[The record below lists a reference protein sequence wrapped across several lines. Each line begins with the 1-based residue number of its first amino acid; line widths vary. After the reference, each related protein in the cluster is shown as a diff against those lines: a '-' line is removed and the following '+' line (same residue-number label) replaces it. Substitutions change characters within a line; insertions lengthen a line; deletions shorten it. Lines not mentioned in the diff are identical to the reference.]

1 MSFCFSEHN
10 ENHSPFTEKRLFCRY
25 RSGDSDAI
33 PKQFYNEVLPDTK
46 RYCRAVGFFS
56 STCFLEI
63 SYGIIKLVKNDG
75 KMQLVTSPKLNED
88 DVAAIQ
94 KGYEAR
100 EKVYLRAFKRG
111 MTLPQNID
119 EKNRLNV
126 LANLIEQGVLE
137 IKIAVTDKPEI
148 SMYHEKIG
156 LFIDDNDN
164 KIAISG
170 SMNESETAMSE
181 NFESFQVFCSW
192 IDGDKERVNF
202 CERDFESL
210 WNNEEE
216 KLKVYDFPELP
227 QSFIQAYKTST
238 VSVESIKQEDK
249 KLEFEKKLEE
259 NNTLDDSPLFF
270 LFPPEIRPRPYQKEA
285 IANFINNG
293 YQSLFAMATGT
304 GKTLTSLF
312 SADEL
317 CCHKKIDSILI
328 IVPLK
333 DLVDQW
339 EKDIR
344 KYFSGLVVT
353 IRSGVEWKEKISE
366 ISILRMLREG
376 SPKEK
381 IVAITTYDSF
391 AMNDA
396 KILSAI
402 GENSLII
409 ADEVHKFGAS
419 SYSEK
424 LPESIT
430 YRIGLSAT
438 PKRPYDEKGTRAVFD
453 YFCSSEK
460 PYVFGIKE
468 AIDADMLCHY
478 NYYPIIVKLSDS
490 EMEMYETISE
500 KISRVAAIAKNS
512 NEEDEYLQQLLKE
525 RHRIIERAENKKTFF
540 LELMEEELK
549 KYPNK
554 TIVFCPDGVD
564 DLGQDILLSYKI
576 DLWSRMRDKGK
587 FIRMNEYV
595 QGTERKILDS
605 FAVGGVDI
613 LFAKQRLNE
622 GIDIPSARRAVF
634 VASSTSERE
643 FIQRRGRVLR
653 KASGKKLAEIFDFI
667 VVPPDD
673 SSSDGSFIVNNEIN
687 RAMDFALTA
696 DNYAE
701 IEFVLRKYL

>member
-1 MSFCFSEHN
+1 MSA
-10 ENHSPFTEKRLFCRY
+10 PFTEKRLFCRY

-33 PKQFYNEVLPDTK
+33 PKQFYNDVLPDAK

-94 KGYEAR
+94 QGYEAR
-100 EKVYLRAFKRG
+100 EKIYLRALKRG

-126 LANLIEQGVLE
+126 LANLIEQGILE
-137 IKIAVTDKPEI
+137 IKIAVTDRPEI

-156 LFIDDNDN
+156 LFVDEYDN

-202 CERDFESL
+202 CEKDFDSL
-210 WNNEEE
+210 WNNKEE

-227 QSFIQAYKTST
+227 ESFIQAYKTST
-238 VSVESIKQEDK
+238 ISIESLKQEEKPLD
-249 KLEFEKKLEE
+249 FEKKLDEKE
-259 NNTLDDSPLFF
+259 MVDDSPLFF
-270 LFPPEIRPRPYQKEA
+270 RFPSEIRPRPYQKEA
-285 IANFINNG
+285 IKKFIDNG
-293 YQSLFAMATGT
+293 FQCLFAMATGT

-312 SADEL
+312 AADEL
-317 CCHKKIDSILI
+317 CCHKTVDSILI
-328 IVPLK
+328 VVPLK

-339 EKDIR
+339 ENDVR

-353 IRSGVEWKEKISE
+353 IHSGIEWKERISE
-366 ISILRMLREG
+366 LSILRMLHKD
-376 SPKEK
+376 SAKEK
-381 IVAITTYDSF
+381 VVVITTYDSF
-391 AMNDA
+391 SINDSR
-396 KILSAI
+396 ILSAI
-402 GENSLII
+402 GEDSLII
-409 ADEVHKFGAS
+409 ADEVHKFGAA
-419 SYSEK
+419 SYSQK
-424 LPESIT
+424 LPELIP

-438 PKRPYDEKGTRAVFD
+438 PKRPYDERGTKAVFD
-453 YFCSSEK
+453 YFCPSDN
-460 PYVFGIKE
+460 PYVFGIHE
-468 AIDADMLCHY
+468 AIKANMLCHY
-478 NYYPIIVKLSDS
+478 NYYPIIVMLSDS
-490 EMEMYETISE
+490 EMIAYEVISE
-500 KISRVAAIAKNS
+500 KISRVASFAKES

-525 RHRIIERAENKKTFF
+525 RHRIIERAENKKDAF
-540 LELMEEELK
+540 LKLMDEELR
-549 KYPNK
+549 KYVNK
-554 TIVFCPDGVD
+554 TIVFCPDGTD
-564 DLGQDILLSYKI
+564 DSGQDILLDYKTE
-576 DLWSRMRDKGK
+576 LWNNVRKKGK
-587 FIRMNEYV
+587 IIRMNEYV
-595 QGTERKILDS
+595 QGTEKNILDA

-613 LFAKQRLNE
+613 VFAKQRLNE

-653 KASGKKLAEIFDFI
+653 KAPGKKIAEIFDFI

-673 SSSDGSFIVNNEIN
+673 LSSKGSSIVNNEIN
-687 RAMDFALTA
+687 RAMDFAMTA

-701 IEFVLRKYL
+701 IESVLRKYL

>member
-1 MSFCFSEHN
+1 MSN
-10 ENHSPFTEKRLFCRY
+10 PFTEKRLFCRY

-33 PKQFYNEVLPDTK
+33 PKQFYNDVLPDTK

-94 KGYEAR
+94 KGYEAK
-100 EKVYLRAFKRG
+100 EKVYLRALKRG

-126 LANLIEQGVLE
+126 LANLIEQGILE
-137 IKIAVTDKPEI
+137 IKIAVTDRPEI

-202 CERDFESL
+202 CEHDFESL

-216 KLKVYDFPELP
+216 KLKVYEFPELP
-227 QSFIQAYKTST
+227 ESFIQAYKTST
-238 VSVESIKQEDK
+238 ISIESLKQEEKPLD
-249 KLEFEKKLEE
+249 FEKKLDEKE
-259 NNTLDDSPLFF
+259 MVDDSPLFF
-270 LFPPEIRPRPYQKEA
+270 RFPSEIRPRPYQKEA
-285 IANFINNG
+285 IKKFIDNG
-293 YQSLFAMATGT
+293 FQCLFAMATGT

-312 SADEL
+312 AADEL
-317 CCHKKIDSILI
+317 CCHKTVDSILI
-328 IVPLK
+328 VVPLK

-339 EKDIR
+339 ENDVR
-344 KYFSGLVVT
+344 KYFSGLVIT
-353 IRSGVEWKEKISE
+353 IRSGIEWKDKISE
-366 ISILRMLREG
+366 ISILRMLHKG
-376 SPKEK
+376 PAKEK
-381 IVAITTYDSF
+381 VVAITTYDSF
-391 AMNDA
+391 LTNDA

-402 GENSLII
+402 GENSLVI
-409 ADEVHKFGAS
+409 ADEVHKFGAA
-419 SYSEK
+419 SYSQK
-424 LPESIT
+424 LPELIP

-438 PKRPYDEKGTRAVFD
+438 PKRPYDERGTKAVFD
-453 YFCSSEK
+453 YFCPSDN

-468 AIDADMLCHY
+468 AIEANMLCHY
-478 NYYPIIVKLSDS
+478 NYYPIVVTLSDS
-490 EMEMYETISE
+490 EMRSYEVISE
-500 KISRVAAIAKNS
+500 KISRVAAFANDS
-512 NEEDEYLQQLLKE
+512 NEENEYLQQLLKE
-525 RHRIIERAENKKTFF
+525 RHRIIERAENKREAF
-540 LELMEEELK
+540 LKLMDVELK
-549 KYPNK
+549 KYINK
-554 TIVFCPDGVD
+554 TMVFCPDGVD
-564 DLGQDILLSYKI
+564 ESDEDILIKYKT
-576 DLWSRMRDKGK
+576 DLWNNMRLKGK
-587 FIRMNEYV
+587 IVRMNEYV
-595 QGTERKILDS
+595 QGTEKKILDA
-605 FAVGGVDI
+605 FALGGIDI
-613 LFAKQRLNE
+613 IFAKQRLNE
-622 GIDIPSARRAVF
+622 GIDIPSARRAIF

-653 KASGKKLAEIFDFI
+653 KASGKKIAEIFDFI

-673 SSSDGSFIVNNEIN
+673 LSSNGASIVNNEIN
-687 RAMDFALTA
+687 RAMDFAVTA

-701 IEFVLRKYL
+701 IESVLRKYL

>member
-1 MSFCFSEHN
+1 MST
-10 ENHSPFTEKRLFCRY
+10 PFTEKRLFCRY

-33 PKQFYNEVLPDTK
+33 PKQFYNEILPDTK

-100 EKVYLRAFKRG
+100 ENVYLRALKRG

-137 IKIAVTDKPEI
+137 IKIAVTDRPEI

-156 LFIDDNDN
+156 LFVDDNDN

-202 CERDFESL
+202 CKRDFESL

-227 QSFIQAYKTST
+227 ESFIQAYKTST
-238 VSVESIKQEDK
+238 ISVESIKQEDE

-259 NNTLDDSPLFF
+259 NNALGDSPLFF
-270 LFPPEIRPRPYQKEA
+270 TFPPEIRPRPYQKDA
-285 IANFINNG
+285 ITNFIDND
-293 YQSLFAMATGT
+293 YKSLFAMATGT

-312 SADEL
+312 AADEI
-317 CCHKKIDSILI
+317 CCRKEIESILI

-339 EKDIR
+339 EKDVR

-353 IRSGVEWKEKISE
+353 IRSGIEWKERISE
-366 ISILRMLREG
+366 LSILRVLHKD
-376 SPKEK
+376 STKEK
-381 IVAITTYDSF
+381 VVVITTYDSF
-391 AMNDA
+391 SINDSR
-396 KILSAI
+396 ILSAI
-402 GENSLII
+402 GENSLLI
-409 ADEVHKFGAS
+409 ADEVHKFGAT
-419 SYSEK
+419 SYSQK
-424 LPESIT
+424 LPELIP

-438 PKRPYDEKGTRAVFD
+438 PKRPYDERGTKAVFD
-453 YFCSSEK
+453 YFCPSDN

-468 AIDADMLCHY
+468 AIEADKLCHY
-478 NYYPIIVKLSDS
+478 NYYPIIVMLSDS
-490 EMEMYETISE
+490 EMLAYEVISE
-500 KISRVAAIAKNS
+500 KISRVASFAKAT
-512 NEEDEYLQQLLKE
+512 NEDDEYLQQLLKE
-525 RHRIIERAENKKTFF
+525 RHRIIERSENKKDAF
-540 LELMEEELK
+540 LKLMSEELK
-549 KYPNK
+549 KYANK

-564 DLGQDILLSYKI
+564 DSGQDILLSYKTE
-576 DLWSRMRDKGK
+576 LWNYVREKGK
-587 FIRMNEYV
+587 IIRMNEYV
-595 QGTERKILDS
+595 QGTEKKVLDA

-613 LFAKQRLNE
+613 VFAKQRLNE
-622 GIDIPSARRAVF
+622 GIDIPSAQRAVF

-653 KASGKKLAEIFDFI
+653 KAPGKKLAEIFDFI

-673 SSSDGSFIVNNEIN
+673 LSSKGSSIVNNEIN
-687 RAMDFALTA
+687 RAMDFAMTA

-701 IEFVLRKYL
+701 IESILRKYL

>member
-1 MSFCFSEHN
+1 MST
-10 ENHSPFTEKRLFCRY
+10 PFTEKRLFCRY
-25 RSGDSDAI
+25 RSGDSDAV
-33 PKQFYNEVLPDTK
+33 PRQFYNDVLLDTK

-63 SYGIIKLVKNDG
+63 SYGIIGLVKNDG

-100 EKVYLRAFKRG
+100 EKIYLRALKRG
-111 MTLPQNID
+111 MTLPQNIN

-137 IKIAVTDKPEI
+137 IKIAVTDRPEI

-227 QSFIQAYKTST
+227 ESFIQAYKTST
-238 VSVESIKQEDK
+238 VSVESIKQEDQK
-249 KLEFEKKLEE
+249 FEFEEILEE
-259 NNTLDDSPLFF
+259 NKVFADSPLFF

-285 IANFINNG
+285 IANFIDNG
-293 YQSLFAMATGT
+293 CKSLFAMATGT

-312 SADEL
+312 TADEL
-317 CCHKKIDSILI
+317 CCRKRIESILI

-333 DLVDQW
+333 DLVNQW
-339 EKDIR
+339 ENDVR
-344 KYFSGLVVT
+344 KYFSGLIVT
-353 IRSGVEWKEKISE
+353 IRSGIEWKERISE
-366 ISILRMLREG
+366 LSILRMLHKD
-376 SPKEK
+376 SAKEK
-381 IVAITTYDSF
+381 IVVITTYDSF
-391 AMNDA
+391 SINDSR
-396 KILSAI
+396 ILSAI
-402 GENSLII
+402 GENALII
-409 ADEVHKFGAS
+409 ADEVHKFGAAL
-419 SYSEK
+419 YSQK
-424 LPESIT
+424 LPELIP

-438 PKRPYDEKGTRAVFD
+438 PKRPYDEKGAKAVFD
-453 YFCSSEK
+453 YFCPSDN

-468 AIDADMLCHY
+468 AIKADMLCHY
-478 NYYPIIVKLSDS
+478 NYYPIIVMLSDS
-490 EMEMYETISE
+490 EMVAYEVISE
-500 KISRVAAIAKNS
+500 KISRVASFANESK
-512 NEEDEYLQQLLKE
+512 EEDEYLQQLLKE
-525 RHRIIERAENKKTFF
+525 RHRIIERAENKKDAF
-540 LELMEEELK
+540 LKLMDEELR
-549 KYPNK
+549 KYANK
-554 TIVFCPDGVD
+554 TIVFCPDGTD
-564 DLGQDILLSYKI
+564 DSGQDILMNYKTE
-576 DLWSRMRDKGK
+576 LWNNVREKGK
-587 FIRMNEYV
+587 IIRMNEYV
-595 QGTERKILDS
+595 QGTEKKVLDA

-613 LFAKQRLNE
+613 VFAKQRLNE
-622 GIDIPSARRAVF
+622 GIDIPSARRAIF

-653 KASGKKLAEIFDFI
+653 KAPGKKLAEIFDFI
-667 VVPPDD
+667 VVPPDELFSKG
-673 SSSDGSFIVNNEIN
+673 SSIVNNEIN
-687 RAMDFALTA
+687 RAMDFAMTA

-701 IEFVLRKYL
+701 IESVLRKYL

>member
-1 MSFCFSEHN
+1 MST
-10 ENHSPFTEKRLFCRY
+10 PFTEKRLFCRY

-33 PKQFYNEVLPDTK
+33 PKQFYNEILPDTK

-100 EKVYLRAFKRG
+100 ENVYLRALKRG

-137 IKIAVTDKPEI
+137 IKIAVTDRPEI

-202 CERDFESL
+202 CKRDFESL

-227 QSFIQAYKTST
+227 ESFIQAYKTST
-238 VSVESIKQEDK
+238 VSVESIKQEDE

-259 NNTLDDSPLFF
+259 NNALGDSPLFF
-270 LFPPEIRPRPYQKEA
+270 TFPPEIRPRPYQKDA
-285 IANFINNG
+285 IANFIDND
-293 YQSLFAMATGT
+293 YKSLFAMATGT

-312 SADEL
+312 AADEI
-317 CCHKKIDSILI
+317 CCRKKIESILI

-339 EKDIR
+339 ENDVR
-344 KYFSGLVVT
+344 KFFSGLVVT
-353 IRSGVEWKEKISE
+353 IRSGIEWKEKISE
-366 ISILRMLREG
+366 LSILRMLHKD
-376 SPKEK
+376 SAKEK
-381 IVAITTYDSF
+381 VVVITTYDSF
-391 AMNDA
+391 LINDSR
-396 KILSAI
+396 ILSAI

-409 ADEVHKFGAS
+409 ADEVHKFGAA
-419 SYSEK
+419 SYSQK
-424 LPESIT
+424 LPELIP

-438 PKRPYDEKGTRAVFD
+438 PKRPYDEKGTKAVFE
-453 YFCSSEK
+453 YFCPSDN

-468 AIDADMLCHY
+468 AIEADKLCHY
-478 NYYPIIVKLSDS
+478 NYYPIILKLSDS
-490 EMEMYETISE
+490 EMAAYEVISE
-500 KISRVAAIAKNS
+500 KISRIASFVKAS
-512 NEEDEYLQQLLKE
+512 NEDDEYLQQLLKE
-525 RHRIIERAENKKTFF
+525 RHRIIERAENKKDAF
-540 LELMEEELK
+540 LKLMSEELR
-549 KYPNK
+549 KYANK
-554 TIVFCPDGVD
+554 TIVFCPDGID
-564 DLGQDILLSYKI
+564 DSGQDILLSYKAE
-576 DLWSRMRDKGK
+576 LWNYVRKKGK
-587 FIRMNEYV
+587 IIRMNEYV
-595 QGTERKILDS
+595 QGTEKKVLDA
-605 FAVGGVDI
+605 FAVGSVDI
-613 LFAKQRLNE
+613 VFAKQRLNE

-653 KASGKKLAEIFDFI
+653 KAPGKKLAEIFDFI

-673 SSSDGSFIVNNEIN
+673 LSSKGSSIVNNEIN
-687 RAMDFALTA
+687 RAMDFAMTA

-701 IEFVLRKYL
+701 IESILRKYL

>member
-1 MSFCFSEHN
+1 MYSSFK
-10 ENHSPFTEKRLFCRY
+10 EKVLYIRY
-25 RSGDSDAI
+25 RSGDDYSS
-33 PKQFYNEVLPDTK
+33 PKQFYNEILPSTK
-46 RYCRAVGFFS
+46 LYCRAVGFFS

-63 SYGIIKLVKNDG
+63 SHGILGLVKNDG
-75 KMQLVTSPKLNED
+75 KMRLITSPRLQED
-88 DVAAIQ
+88 DFAAIE

-100 EKVYLRAFKRG
+100 ESIYLKALKRG
-111 MTLPQNID
+111 MFEPKDIN

-126 LANLIEQGVLE
+126 LANLIELGVLE
-137 IKIAVTDKPEI
+137 IKIAVTENPRN

-156 LFIDDNDN
+156 LFIDNEES

-170 SMNESETAMSE
+170 SMNESITAISE
-181 NFESFQVFCSW
+181 NFESFNVFCSW
-192 IDGDKERVNF
+192 NEGDKARVDI
-202 CERDFESL
+202 CQKDFENM
-210 WNNEEE
+210 WNNQQN
-216 KLKVYDFPELP
+216 KLKIYDFPEFPKSLV
-227 QSFIQAYKTST
+227 QTYKTS
-238 VSVESIKQEDK
+238 SISIEDMKKIDEK
-249 KLEFEKKLEE
+249 KLEFEKVLD
-259 NNTLDDSPLFF
+259 TLDENVKDSPLFF
-270 LFPPEIRPRPYQKEA
+270 VFPEKVRPRPYQKEA

-339 EKDIR
+339 EKDVR

-376 SPKEK
+376 STKEK

-396 KILSAI
+396 KILSAV

-500 KISRVAAIAKNS
+500 KISHVAAFAKKS
-512 NEEDEYLQQLLKE
+512 DEEDEYLQQLLKE
-525 RHRIIERAENKKTFF
+525 RHRIIERAENKKTAF
-540 LELMEEELK
+540 LELMEEELR

-564 DLGQDILLSYKI
+564 DLGQDLLLSYKI
-576 DLWSRMRDKGK
+576 DLWNHMRAKGK
-587 FIRMNEYV
+587 VIRMNEYV
-595 QGTERKILDS
+595 QGTERKILDA

-653 KASGKKLAEIFDFI
+653 KAPGKKLAEIFDFI

-673 SSSDGSFIVNNEIN
+673 SSSKGSSIVNNEIN
-687 RAMDFALTA
+687 RAMDFAMTA

-701 IEFVLRKYL
+701 IESVLRKYL

>member
-1 MSFCFSEHN
+1 MSN
-10 ENHSPFTEKRLFCRY
+10 PFTEKRLFCRY
-25 RSGDSDAI
+25 RSGDSDAT
-33 PKQFYNEVLPDTK
+33 PRQFYNDVLPDTK

-63 SYGIIKLVKNDG
+63 SYGIIGLVKNDG

-88 DVAAIQ
+88 DVVAIQ

-100 EKVYLRAFKRG
+100 EKIYLRALKRG

-137 IKIAVTDKPEI
+137 IKIAVTDRPEI

-156 LFIDDNDN
+156 LFVDDNDN

-285 IANFINNG
+285 IANYIDND
-293 YQSLFAMATGT
+293 YKSLFAMATGT
-304 GKTLTSLF
+304 GKTLTALF
-312 SADEL
+312 AADEL
-317 CCHKKIDSILI
+317 CCEVSLDSILI
-328 IVPLK
+328 VVPLK

-344 KYFSGLVVT
+344 KYYKGRVITV
-353 IRSGVEWKEKISE
+353 RSGIDWKEKISE
-366 ISILRMLREG
+366 ISILKTLKG
-376 SPKEK
+376 NAKTEK
-381 IVAITTYDSF
+381 IIIITTYDSYSL
-391 AMNDA
+391 NDA
-396 KILSAI
+396 KIITAL
-402 GENSLII
+402 GENTLII
-409 ADEVHKFGAS
+409 ADEVHKFGAE
-419 SYSEK
+419 SYSQK
-424 LPESIT
+424 LPHSIQ

-438 PKRPYDEKGTRAVFD
+438 PKRPYDEKGTKAIFD
-453 YFCSSEK
+453 YFCPSNNS
-460 PYVFGIKE
+460 YVFGIKD
-468 AIDADMLCHY
+468 AIMADMLCHY
-478 NYYPIIVKLSDS
+478 TYHPLIVTLTDS
-490 EMEMYETISE
+490 EIKSYEVVSD
-500 KISRVAAIAKNS
+500 KISRLAPYAENS
-512 NEEDEYLQQLLKE
+512 DEDNERLQQLLKQ
-525 RHRIIERAENKKTFF
+525 RHRIIERAENKKDLF
-540 LELMEEELK
+540 LKLMDNEMQ
-549 KYPNK
+549 KYTDK

-564 DLGQDILLSYKI
+564 DNGKDLLSIYKTE
-576 DLWSRMRDKGK
+576 LWNRLMKKRK
-587 FIRMNEYV
+587 ILCMNEYV
-595 QGTERKILDS
+595 QGTEKDVLDK
-605 FAVGGVDI
+605 FAHGVINI

-622 GIDIPSARRAVF
+622 GIDIPSTRRAVF

-653 KASGKKLAEIFDFI
+653 KSPGKKIAEIFDFI

-673 SSSDGSFIVNNEIN
+673 LSPHATSVINNEIN
-687 RAMDFALTA
+687 RAMDFAMTA

-701 IEFVLRKYL
+701 IETILRKYL

>member
-1 MSFCFSEHN
+1 MSI
-10 ENHSPFTEKRLFCRY
+10 PFTEKRLFCRY
-25 RSGDSDAI
+25 RSGDSDAV
-33 PKQFYNEVLPDTK
+33 PKYFYNDVLPDTK
-46 RYCRAVGFFS
+46 QYCRAVGFFS

-63 SYGIIKLVKNDG
+63 SYGIIGLVKNDG
-75 KMQLVTSPKLNED
+75 KMQLVTSPKLNEA

-100 EKVYLRAFKRG
+100 EKIYLRALKRG

-126 LANLIEQGVLE
+126 LANLIEQGILE
-137 IKIAVTDKPEI
+137 IKIAVTDRPEI

-202 CERDFESL
+202 CKRDFESL

-227 QSFIQAYKTST
+227 ESFIQAYKTST
-238 VSVESIKQEDK
+238 VSVESIKQEDE

-259 NNTLDDSPLFF
+259 NNALGDSPLFF
-270 LFPPEIRPRPYQKEA
+270 TFPPEIRPRPYQKDA
-285 IANFINNG
+285 IANFIDND
-293 YQSLFAMATGT
+293 YKSLFAMATGT

-312 SADEL
+312 AADEI
-317 CCHKKIDSILI
+317 CCRKEIESILI

-339 EKDIR
+339 EKDVR

-353 IRSGVEWKEKISE
+353 IRSGIEWKERISE
-366 ISILRMLREG
+366 LSILRVLHKD
-376 SPKEK
+376 SAKEK
-381 IVAITTYDSF
+381 VVVITTYDSF
-391 AMNDA
+391 SINDSR
-396 KILSAI
+396 ILSAI
-402 GENSLII
+402 GENSLLI
-409 ADEVHKFGAS
+409 ADEVHKFGAT
-419 SYSEK
+419 SYSQK
-424 LPESIT
+424 LPELIP

-438 PKRPYDEKGTRAVFD
+438 PKRPYDERGTKAVFD
-453 YFCSSEK
+453 YFCPSDN

-468 AIDADMLCHY
+468 AIEADKLCHY
-478 NYYPIIVKLSDS
+478 NYYPIIVMLSDS
-490 EMEMYETISE
+490 EMLAYEVISE
-500 KISRVAAIAKNS
+500 KISRVASFAKAT
-512 NEEDEYLQQLLKE
+512 NEDDEYLQQLLKE
-525 RHRIIERAENKKTFF
+525 RHRIIERAENKKDTF
-540 LELMEEELK
+540 LKLMSEELK
-549 KYPNK
+549 KYANK

-564 DLGQDILLSYKI
+564 DSGQDILLSYKTE
-576 DLWSRMRDKGK
+576 LWNYVREKGK
-587 FIRMNEYV
+587 IIRMNEYV
-595 QGTERKILDS
+595 QGTEKKVLDA

-613 LFAKQRLNE
+613 VFAKQRLNE

-653 KASGKKLAEIFDFI
+653 KAPGKKLAEIFDFI

-673 SSSDGSFIVNNEIN
+673 LSIKGSSIVNNEIN
-687 RAMDFALTA
+687 RAMDFAMTA

-701 IEFVLRKYL
+701 IESILRKYL

>member
-1 MSFCFSEHN
+1 MSSCISEYN
-10 ENHSPFTEKRLFCRY
+10 VNNSAFTEKRLFCRY
-25 RSGDSDAI
+25 RSGDSYAI
-33 PKQFYNEVLPDTK
+33 PRQFYNDVLPNAK

-63 SYGIIKLVKNDG
+63 SYGIIGLVKNDG
-75 KMQLVTSPKLNED
+75 KIQLVTSPKLNED

-94 KGYEAR
+94 KGYEAK
-100 EKVYLRAFKRG
+100 EKIYLRALERR

-137 IKIAVTDKPEI
+137 VKIAVTDRPEI

-170 SMNESETAMSE
+170 SMNESETAISE

-210 WNNEEE
+210 WNNKEE

-227 QSFIQAYKTST
+227 KTFIQAYKTST
-238 VSVESIKQEDK
+238 ISLESIKQEDK
-249 KLEFEKKLEE
+249 TLEFEKMLEE
-259 NNTLDDSPLFF
+259 NKEGVDSPLFF
-270 LFPPEIRPRPYQKEA
+270 HFPQEIRSRAYQKEA
-285 IANFINNG
+285 IANYIDNN
-293 YQSLFAMATGT
+293 YKSLFAMATGT

-312 SADEL
+312 TADEL
-317 CCHKKIDSILI
+317 CCRKKIESILI

-339 EKDIR
+339 ENDVR

-366 ISILRMLREG
+366 LSILRMLHNNTAKG
-376 SPKEK
+376 KVVVIS
-381 IVAITTYDSF
+381 TYDSF
-391 AMNDA
+391 SINNSR
-396 KILSAI
+396 ILSAI
-402 GENSLII
+402 GENTLII
-409 ADEVHKFGAS
+409 ADEVHKFGAT
-419 SYSEK
+419 SYSQK
-424 LPESIT
+424 LPELIP

-438 PKRPYDEKGTRAVFD
+438 PKRPYDEKGTKAVFD
-453 YFCSSEK
+453 YFCPSDN

-468 AIDADMLCHY
+468 AIKADMLCHY
-478 NYYPIIVKLSDS
+478 NYYPIIVMLSDK
-490 EMEMYETISE
+490 EMIAYEVISE
-500 KISRVAAIAKNS
+500 RISRVASFAQES

-525 RHRIIERAENKKTFF
+525 RHRIIERAENKKEAF
-540 LELMEEELK
+540 LQLMDKELR
-549 KYPNK
+549 KYANK
-554 TIVFCPDGVD
+554 TIVFCPDGTD
-564 DLGQDILLSYKI
+564 DSGQDILLNYKTE
-576 DLWSRMRDKGK
+576 LWNTVREKGK
-587 FIRMNEYV
+587 IIRMNEYV
-595 QGTERKILDS
+595 QGTEKKVLDA
-605 FAVGGVDI
+605 FAVGGIDI
-613 LFAKQRLNE
+613 VFAKQRLNE
-622 GIDIPSARRAVF
+622 GIDIPSAQRAVF
-634 VASSTSERE
+634 IASSTSERE

-653 KASGKKLAEIFDFI
+653 KAPGKKLAEIFDFI

-673 SSSDGSFIVNNEIN
+673 SSSKGSSIVNNEIN
-687 RAMDFALTA
+687 RAMDFAMTA

-701 IEFVLRKYL
+701 IESVLRRYL